1 MAFKGSFK
9 RLNSS
14 RIKYTT
20 IGHKNASEALQSLI
34 GGGVVKI
41 DYKELYKERLIQVEK
56 DIKKANKL
64 NNWTAKKEL
73 INEKNNLINRLK
85 KYEEK
90 QYYSF
95 IRSCYDNE
103 QTRNI
108 KSKS

>member
-1 MAFKGSFK
+1 M
-9 RLNSS
+9 
-14 RIKYTT
+14 
-20 IGHKNASEALQSLI
+20 
-34 GGGVVKI
+34 KI

-90 QYYSF
+90 
-95 IRSCYDNE
+95 
-103 QTRNI
+103 
-108 KSKS
+108 